1 MAKRSTFVSGA
12 TAVAVLATLLGRAV
26 TVHSVGPTPLI
37 YRVIANNNDL
47 DAVEGLAP
55 PGRTVELWYRQRNF
69 IEGDLVAGSADP
81 FSWCAW
87 KNNGNRVMLGWT
99 QADANGL

>member
-1 MAKRSTFVSGA
+1 MAKRSTLVSGA
-12 TAVAVLATLLGRAV
+12 TAVAVLAALLGRAV

-55 PGRTVELWYRQRNF
+55 PGRTV
-69 IEGDLVAGSADP
+69 GSGTGRETSSRGI
-81 FSWCAW
+81 SWRAAPTRSP
-87 KNNGNRVMLGWT
+87 GAPGRT
-99 QADANGL
+99 TATA